1 MFYATL
7 YNCFLY
13 HTRITR
19 NVMDIFDSSVA
30 DLGFR
35 SKTGGDAGIQSLTL
49 YKFTDKKPVHL

>member
-1 MFYATL
+1 
-7 YNCFLY
+7 
-13 HTRITR
+13 
-19 NVMDIFDSSVA
+19 MDRFDSSVA